1 MGRAHEVRAAS
12 MAKTSAIK
20 SKINAKHSTA
30 IYVAAKSGIPDPE
43 TNNVLKS
50 AIEKARKDN
59 VPADVINRAI
69 EKAKGG
75 TTDAYNFVR
84 YEGFGPNNSLFIVDC
99 LTDNVNRTY
108 TAVKTAFS
116 KSNGNLGE
124 NGTVTYMFG
133 NYSIFQFEGYSVD
146 EIMETLLEADC
157 DIIDVTKE
165 DEMLEVLAEPT
176 EYGKVRDTLYAKYK
190 DIKFEKDETV
200 WIPNHYVELTDEN
213 DIKNFNKLMD
223 TLDELED
230 VQTIYFNVSNLRSE
244 E

>member
-12 MAKTSAIK
+12 MAKTAAIK
-20 SKINAKHSTA
+20 SKVNAKHSTA
-30 IYVAAKSGIPDPE
+30 IYVAAKGGIPDPDSN
-43 TNNVLKS
+43 TVLKS

-59 VPADVINRAI
+59 VPVDVINRAI
-69 EKAKGG
+69 EKSKGG
-75 TTDAYNFVR
+75 TVEAYNFVR
-84 YEGFGPNNSLFIVDC
+84 YEGFGPNNSLFIIDC

-108 TAVKTAFS
+108 TSVKTAFA
-116 KSNGNLGE
+116 KSGGNLGE

-133 NYSIFQFEGYSVD
+133 NFSIFEFEGYSVD

-165 DEMLEVLAEPT
+165 DGMVEVLAEPT

-190 DIKFEKDETV
+190 DMKFERDENV
-200 WIPNHYVELTDEN
+200 WIPNHYVELTTEN

-223 TLDELED
+223 TLDDLED
-230 VQTIYFNVSNLRSE
+230 VQTMYYNVSNSRE
-244 E
+244 EE